1 MKGAFME
8 NEKIEFADLYENFT
22 GSGNINGKYWI
33 VGLEPGGEVNLA
45 NPEDETVKVLNS
57 NNIFNVLEYFNDFNQ
72 ETGNRGFL
80 GLEKKLLTFL
90 NLSDFHISKYSNN
103 KEYFNYPRYGDVFRT
118 NMFPLPLPDDKH
130 ETFLNKFPL
139 YDKYFYFDLNFKEK
153 YKILLF
159 YKSLR
164 ISKIKSFM
172 KEKPKFIFILYKKW
186 GEGFINDFF
195 NGIFEDTF
203 EKEKPISKI
212 DLFRG
217 KHESSPLISVIP
229 QRIADRDL
237 NSFVESYIL

>member
-153 YKILLF
+153 
-159 YKSLR
+159 
-164 ISKIKSFM
+164 
-172 KEKPKFIFILYKKW
+172 FIFILYKKW